1 MHDKFMWN
9 LTENM
14 NERVAV
20 ANGMELQGV
29 KSKF

>member
-1 MHDKFMWN
+1 MYDKFMWN

-14 NERVAV
+14 NEGAAV
-20 ANGMELQGV
+20 ANRIELQGV